1 MIMIIRRIYVKELWT
16 NYIIIIVI
24 DKWLSQLYVP
34 YPIEIFGE
42 GDSMGPLNPQMK
54 QQMIDQQGTTK
65 LYQPIYYPLVYNP
78 LSLRIFYI
86 IP

>member
-1 MIMIIRRIYVKELWT
+1 
-16 NYIIIIVI
+16 
-24 DKWLSQLYVP
+24 
-34 YPIEIFGE
+34 
-42 GDSMGPLNPQMK
+42 MGPLNPQMK